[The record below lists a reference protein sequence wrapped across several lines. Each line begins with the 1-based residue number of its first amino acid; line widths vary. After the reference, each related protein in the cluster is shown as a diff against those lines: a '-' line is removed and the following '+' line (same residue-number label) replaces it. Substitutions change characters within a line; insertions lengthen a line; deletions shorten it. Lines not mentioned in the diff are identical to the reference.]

1 MKDTITKTISDIKND
16 IGIYYHIPEFIYVQ
30 DPHCEG
36 NKNNFM
42 TVWHKMTSGFAS
54 FEEKVSFFHSLI
66 TGDYVNNQYLFTIS
80 EKFNVQYVKWFGD
93 DESRALFAD
102 FDDAKAAMLAELSNG
117 FSSFMRRIQGTL
129 IYKTLQTEGLAKKV
143 LLKTLVGKK
152 LNFLIANQDA
162 FDNQDLT
169 TFVQVVTDRD
179 YETDYD
185 EVIVPNNWDL
195 ISKSSWI
202 DFTYIKDYKVKEIRG
217 YLLKA
222 SYDKKS
228 KSMDMLL
235 ELEDKDIYNFPH
247 YFFNKEKEQFEFSSK
262 DLFFTNEEAAQKL
275 EEMIIEHEI
284 LTEQMKREL
293 ETLQSA

>member
-1 MKDTITKTISDIKND
+1 MKNTIKKTISEIKND
-16 IGIYYHIPEFIYVQ
+16 IGVYYHIPDFTYVN
-30 DPHCEG
+30 DPHCAS
-36 NKNNFM
+36 NNNFM
-42 TVWHKMTSGFAS
+42 VVWHRMTSGFAN
-54 FEEKVSFFHSLI
+54 FDEKVSFFHGLI
-66 TGDYVNNQYLFTIS
+66 TGDFVYNQYMFTIK
-80 EKFNVQYVKWFGD
+80 EKFNAQYANWFGD
-93 DESRALFAD
+93 DESRAIFKD

-117 FSSFMRRIQGTL
+117 FSSFMKNIQGTL

-152 LNFLIANQDA
+152 LNFLIANKDA

-169 TFVQVVTDRD
+169 TFIQVVTDRE

-185 EVIVPNNWDL
+185 EVIIPANWDI

-202 DFTYIKDYKVKEIRG
+202 DFTYIKDYKVKDIRG

-222 SYDKKS
+222 SYDKES
-228 KSMDMLL
+228 KSMDMHL
-235 ELEDKDIYNFPH
+235 ELEDKDIYNLPH
-247 YFFNKEKEQFEFSSK
+247 YFFDKEKEQFVFSSK
-262 DLFFTNEEAAQKL
+262 DLFFTNEEAAHKL
-275 EEMIIEHEI
+275 EEMIVEHEI

>member
-1 MKDTITKTISDIKND
+1 MTNTIKKTISEIKND
-16 IGIYYHIPEFIYVQ
+16 IGVYYHIPDFNYVN
-30 DPHCEG
+30 DPHCES
-36 NKNNFM
+36 NDNFM
-42 TVWHKMTSGFAS
+42 VVWHRMTSGFAN
-54 FEEKVSFFHSLI
+54 FDEKVSFFHSLI
-66 TGDYVNNQYLFTIS
+66 TGDYVHNQYMFTIK
-80 EKFNVQYVKWFGD
+80 EKFNAQYAKWFGD
-93 DESRALFAD
+93 DEGRAVFKD

-117 FSSFMRRIQGTL
+117 FSSFMKNIQGTL

-152 LNFLIANQDA
+152 LNFLIANNDA

-169 TFVQVVTDRD
+169 TFIQVVNDRE

-185 EVIVPNNWDL
+185 EVIVPVNWDV

-202 DFTYIKDYKVKEIRG
+202 DFTYIKDYKVKDIRG

-222 SYDKKS
+222 SYDKES
-228 KSMDMLL
+228 KSMDMHL

-247 YFFNKEKEQFEFSSK
+247 YFFDKEKEQFVFSSK
-262 DLFFTNEEAAQKL
+262 DLFFTNEEAAHKL
-275 EEMIIEHEI
+275 EEMIVEHEI